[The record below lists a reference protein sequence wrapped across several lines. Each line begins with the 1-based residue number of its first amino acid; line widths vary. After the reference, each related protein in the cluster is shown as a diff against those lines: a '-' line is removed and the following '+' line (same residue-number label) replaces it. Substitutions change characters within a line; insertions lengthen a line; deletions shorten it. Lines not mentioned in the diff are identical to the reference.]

1 MALTLIAGTPQRR
14 QRWQQPWYRSAERPV
29 PERSLIIACGALA
42 REISSL
48 IAINRWSHIEL
59 QCLNA
64 SLHNT
69 PAEIPRHLA
78 EKIQVARGHYRRILI
93 AYADCG
99 TAGEIDRL
107 IETEDNVSRMPGAHC
122 FAAFAGIARYES
134 MMNENP
140 GTFWLTDFLVKHFKS
155 MVIDSLG
162 LEDHPELKA
171 LYFDHY
177 NRVVYL
183 SQADDEVL
191 LASAEAA
198 ADFLG
203 LAFEHLPT
211 GYGEI
216 EQSVR
221 WSAA

>member
-1 MALTLIAGTPQRR
+1 
-14 QRWQQPWYRSAERPV
+14 V

-42 REISSL
+42 REITSL
-48 IAINRWSHIEL
+48 IAMNGWSHIEL
-59 QCLNA
+59 QCLSA

-78 EKIQVARGHYRRILI
+78 EKLQRAKGRYRKILI

-107 IETEDNVSRMPGAHC
+107 INATENVARLPGAHC
-122 FAAFAGIARYES
+122 FAAFTGLERYES
-134 MMNENP
+134 MMSDNP
-140 GTFWLTDFLVKHFKS
+140 GTFWLTDFLVRHFKS

-171 LYFDHY
+171 LYFGHY
-177 NRVVYL
+177 DRAVYL
-183 SQADDEVL
+183 SQAEGDHL
-191 LASAEAA
+191 LASAEEAA
-198 ADFLG
+198 TFLN

-211 GYGEI
+211 GYGAI